1 MRLAGICFIVPLAL
15 ADAPAASGDEH
26 PQPLSIAPD
35 TLLLVLAGAP
45 VPAGGPHLQPPALD
59 PDPML
64 LTLTDAPAVSGDQP
78 ARPLPRDL
86 DMTLP
91 PSTDGPDAYRDQ
103 SAQSLPLDLDL
114 TLADG
119 ILLAIRNNRSL
130 MNARL
135 RRVAQKFALQVAEDE
150 FRPDAAIGLSG
161 RIDST
166 EDGDGWKG
174 FRGASSDVSLRVPTG
189 GTFTVTWNDTTL
201 STLSLSQ
208 PLLRGGGIAANT
220 ASLEAARR
228 TEKRNV
234 IAIESAVIGVV
245 TSVIQTYRRLIQAER
260 KLEIGTRSLQ
270 RARDLLAVN
279 RHLIRSGRMAE
290 RDIVQAEAEVAN
302 RELNLTRAQITLDST
317 RLALIDILDIDS
329 RTRIRPVEELTVDPV
344 ALDVE
349 ASVEAA
355 LRHRTDYRQALLGI
369 EDAET
374 NLMLARNSRLWDL
387 SAAFSVDFDDR
398 GDSRTGRLALT
409 IPFGD
414 PGRQAQYVNADIALK
429 EARNDLAELRQTIDI
444 AVRNAVRNAGVQF
457 RQVELARRAREL
469 SEQKLAVEREKL
481 ARGLTTNFR
490 VVTFED
496 NLVQAQN
503 SEVDTIIAY
512 LDALTALDQTL
523 GTTLE
528 TWRIDIRQIAE

>member
-1 MRLAGICFIVPLAL
+1 M
-15 ADAPAASGDEH
+15 
-26 PQPLSIAPD
+26 
-35 TLLLVLAGAP
+35 
-45 VPAGGPHLQPPALD
+45 
-59 PDPML
+59 
-64 LTLTDAPAVSGDQP
+64 
-78 ARPLPRDL
+78 
-86 DMTLP
+86 
-91 PSTDGPDAYRDQ
+91 Y
-103 SAQSLPLDLDL
+103 
-114 TLADG
+114 
-119 ILLAIRNNRSL
+119 
-130 MNARL
+130 
-135 RRVAQKFALQVAEDE
+135 
-150 FRPDAAIGLSG
+150 
-161 RIDST
+161 
-166 EDGDGWKG
+166 
-174 FRGASSDVSLRVPTG
+174 
-189 GTFTVTWNDTTL
+189 
-201 STLSLSQ
+201 
-208 PLLRGGGIAANT
+208 
-220 ASLEAARR
+220 
-228 TEKRNV
+228 KR
-234 IAIESAVIGVV
+234 
-245 TSVIQTYRRLIQAER
+245 Q
-260 KLEIGTRSLQ
+260 
-270 RARDLLAVN
+270 
-279 RHLIRSGRMAE
+279 
-290 RDIVQAEAEVAN
+290 VQAEAEVAN

-374 NLMLARNSRLWDL
+374 NLMLARNNRLWDL

-414 PGRQAQYVNADIALK
+414 PGGQAQYVNADIALK